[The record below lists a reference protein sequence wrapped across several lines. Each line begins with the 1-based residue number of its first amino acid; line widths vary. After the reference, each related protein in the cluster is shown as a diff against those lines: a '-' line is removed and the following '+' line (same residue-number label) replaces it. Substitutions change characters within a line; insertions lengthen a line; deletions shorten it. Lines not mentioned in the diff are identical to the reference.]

1 MFNRLYTMTHECKPS
16 RREPISPVS
25 NINHS
30 RAFGPAHGQGHS
42 PAAVRWHTPRP
53 VPSVICISRVL
64 VWFSRGRRFLLVGAS
79 LSFSSPCHSASIII
93 SAARRNRACI
103 CHVRAPLRADVQAHH
118 QATSPRREFAHLV
131 VFGVGIALLAL
142 VVEPLK
148 ALAHDL

>member
-79 LSFSSPCHSASIII
+79 VSFSCP
-93 SAARRNRACI
+93 AR
-103 CHVRAPLRADVQAHH
+103 HVTPRLSSYPLRGGIAHAY
-118 QATSPRREFAHLV
+118 ATFGLRFARMFRHIIKPPHLV
-131 VFGVGIALLAL
+131 ANLRISSSSA
-142 VVEPLK
+142 
-148 ALAHDL
+148 